1 MIGGGGAAGPSATQD
16 LVQTQQVLAVTE
28 TAARTV
34 PTINGVGYA
43 VVSAQNG
50 KSLTHRRLL
59 AIRAA
64 RLEAMRELTEKVH
77 GLRIDSQT
85 SVADA
90 VVQSDTLR
98 ASVAG
103 TIRGARTVRIEPKG
117 SDTYEVLLEIDRE
130 MIDQGPVECMFEYLN
145 EHNAWVAYDTTDQ
158 AHINQA
164 FNAYRLGGPGTVSM
178 HLAGRPEI
186 YRLNFA
192 AAKQTNMNSNTDRS
206 MRRR

>member
-1 MIGGGGAAGPSATQD
+1 MEHALAPIRPTRAPKGVPAALALACALGLAGCTGPLGFSLPMIGSGAAAGPSATQD

-117 SDTYEVLLEIDRE
+117 QDTYEVLLEIDRE
-130 MIDQGPVECMFEYLN
+130 MIDQLLRS
-145 EHNAWVAYDTTDQ
+145 A
-158 AHINQA
+158 
-164 FNAYRLGGPGTVSM
+164 RR
-178 HLAGRPEI
+178 AG
-186 YRLNFA
+186 
-192 AAKQTNMNSNTDRS
+192 
-206 MRRR
+206 

>member
-1 MIGGGGAAGPSATQD
+1 MDHADAPNRPPRARASKAPAAMALACAAALMGCTGPLGLSLPMIGTGGAAPSATQD

-130 MIDQGPVECMFEYLN
+130 MIDQLLRS
-145 EHNAWVAYDTTDQ
+145 A
-158 AHINQA
+158 
-164 FNAYRLGGPGTVSM
+164 RR
-178 HLAGRPEI
+178 AG
-186 YRLNFA
+186 
-192 AAKQTNMNSNTDRS
+192 
-206 MRRR
+206 